1 MVAGLSNVTY
11 ESRLEILDLC
21 PLEFRRL
28 RGDLISTHFFLR
40 INRSPLTLSKENRLD
55 PGNLGRCL
63 EPVYQSPT
71 SLKNR
76 WTTSRSGLRRFRSSN
91 KILQCGGR
99 NYQQTDR
106 SIWGAADSVKRTIQ
120 RAPIMVHS
128 DQAAAFERN
137 RLLERTYGTIEASL
151 QSFLERH
158 QADRW
163 DELSPRCTLAYRAS
177 IHSTI
182 RYTPANLTFG
192 RELGLPF
199 ELFSPVPPSESL
211 SQHDHVKNPRA
222 NQRAAVTVAQG
233 HKKHAQRHQKD
244 QCNQH
249 ISGLVYPV
257 SCFASPKA
265 GVGEPAK
272 LHHQCQ
278 GPYKVA
284 SVRLP
289 TVHVIQGPQ
298 SASSDVLTVHS
309 DQLKPTS
316 PILLV
321 SLTYTARENIP
332 TRPNT

>member
-106 SIWGAADSVKRTIQ
+106 SIWGAADSVK
-120 RAPIMVHS
+120 
-128 DQAAAFERN
+128 
-137 RLLERTYGTIEASL
+137 
-151 QSFLERH
+151 SFLERH

-192 RELGLPF
+192 RELGLPL

-272 LHHQCQ
+272 LHRQCQ

-321 SLTYTARENIP
+321 SLTYTARESIP